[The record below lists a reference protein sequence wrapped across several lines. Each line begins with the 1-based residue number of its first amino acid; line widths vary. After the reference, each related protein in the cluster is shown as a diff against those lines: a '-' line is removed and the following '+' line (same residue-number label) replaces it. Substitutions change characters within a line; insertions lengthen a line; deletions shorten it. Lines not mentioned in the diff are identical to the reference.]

1 MTFVALA
8 YVEVIQED
16 RVWLCYSEQERWH
29 RQYICSGF
37 VRAAS
42 PPAHR
47 PVTSNFVKCFG
58 SEAETVR

>member
-16 RVWLCYSEQERWH
+16 RVWLCCSEQERWH

-42 PPAHR
+42 PSASNYR
-47 PVTSNFVKCFG
+47 VTFVKCFG